1 MLYKGDTLYLDWL
14 EDGIAELVFDAPGSV
29 NKLDTAT
36 VASLGHALDVLEKQS
51 DLKGLLLRS
60 EKAAFIVGAD
70 ITEFLSL
77 FLVPEEQLSQWLHF
91 ANSVFNRLEDLPVPT
106 ISAVN
111 GYALGGGCE
120 CVLATDYRLATPDL
134 RIGLPETKLG
144 IMPGFGG
151 SVRLPRL
158 LGADSAL
165 EIIAA
170 GKDVG
175 ADQALKIGLVDGVV
189 AAEKLRDG
197 ALAILRQAMNGD
209 LDWKAKRQPKL
220 EPLKLSKIEAAMSF
234 TIAKGMVAQTA
245 GKHYPA
251 PITAVKTIEAAARL
265 GREEALVLE
274 NKSFVPLAHTNEAR
288 ALVGIFLNDQY
299 VKAKAKKLTKDV
311 ETPKHAAVLGAGI
324 MGGGIAYQS
333 AWKGVPVVMKDISD
347 KSLTLGMTEAAKL
360 LNKQLERGKIDG
372 LKLAGVISTIQPTL
386 EYSGFDRVDVVV
398 EAVVENPKVKKAV
411 LAETE
416 SKVRP
421 DTVLASNT
429 STIPISELASVL
441 QRPEN
446 FCGMHFLN
454 DQYVKAKAKKLTK
467 DVETPKHA
475 AVLGAGI
482 MGGGIAYQSA
492 WKGVPVVMKD
502 ISDKSLTLGMT
513 EAAKLLNKQL
523 ERGKID
529 GLKLAGVI
537 STIQPTLEYSGFDR
551 VDVVVEAVVE
561 NPKVK
566 KAVLAETESK
576 VRPDTVLA
584 SNTSTIPISELA
596 SVLQRPENF
605 CGMHFFNPVHRMP
618 LVEVIRGEKTSD
630 NTIAKV
636 VAWASKMGKTPIV
649 VNDCPG
655 FFVNRVLFPY
665 FAGFSQLLRDGADF
679 RKVDKVMEKQ
689 FGWPMGPAYLL
700 DVVGIDTAHH
710 AQAVMAAGFPQRMQ
724 KDYRDAIDA
733 LFDANRFGQKNGL
746 GFWRYKDD
754 SKGKPKK
761 EEDAAVDSLLADVS
775 QPKRD
780 FSDEE
785 IIARMMIPMV
795 NEVVRCLEEGIIASP
810 AEADMA
816 LVYGLGF
823 PPFHGG
829 AFRWLDT
836 IGSAKYLD
844 MAQQYQHL
852 GPLYEVPAGLRDKA
866 RHNEAYYPQ
875 VEPARPVGALKTA

>member
-1 MLYKGDTLYLDWL
+1 MLYKGDTLYVNWL

-51 DLKGLLLRS
+51 ELKGLLLRS

-77 FLVPEEQLSQWLHF
+77 FLVPQEQLSQWLHF

-106 ISAVN
+106 LSAIN

-120 CVLATDYRLATPDL
+120 CVLATDYRIATPDL

-170 GKDVG
+170 GKDVS
-175 ADQALKIGLVDGVV
+175 AQQALSVGLVDAVV
-189 AAEKLRDG
+189 KPEKLVDG
-197 ALAILRQAMNGD
+197 ALSILRQAINGD
-209 LDWKAKRQPKL
+209 LDWKAKRAPKL
-220 EPLKLSKIEAAMSF
+220 EPLHLSKIEATMSF
-234 TIAKGMVAQTA
+234 TIAKGMVMQTA

-251 PITAVKTIEAAARL
+251 PITAVKTIEAAATL
-265 GREEALVLE
+265 GREEALKLE
-274 NKSFVPLAHTNEAR
+274 NQSFVPLAHTPQAR

-299 VKAKAKKLTKDV
+299 VKGLAKQQTKSV
-311 ETPKHAAVLGAGI
+311 ETPKQAAVLGAGI

-333 AWKGVPVVMKDISD
+333 AWKGVPVIMKDIND
-347 KSLTLGMTEAAKL
+347 KSLTLGMTEAGKL

-372 LKLAGVISTIQPTL
+372 LKLAGVISTIHPTL
-386 EYSGFDRVDVVV
+386 DYTGFERVDVVV

-416 SKVRP
+416 DKIRP

-429 STIPISELASVL
+429 STIPITELAS
-441 QRPEN
+441 
-446 FCGMHFLN
+446 
-454 DQYVKAKAKKLTK
+454 A
-467 DVETPKHA
+467 
-475 AVLGAGI
+475 
-482 MGGGIAYQSA
+482 
-492 WKGVPVVMKD
+492 
-502 ISDKSLTLGMT
+502 
-513 EAAKLLNKQL
+513 
-523 ERGKID
+523 
-529 GLKLAGVI
+529 LK
-537 STIQPTLEYSGFDR
+537 
-551 VDVVVEAVVE
+551 
-561 NPKVK
+561 
-566 KAVLAETESK
+566 
-576 VRPDTVLA
+576 
-584 SNTSTIPISELA
+584 
-596 SVLQRPENF
+596 RPENF

-630 NTIAKV
+630 ETIAKV

-679 RKVDKVMEKQ
+679 RQIDKVMEKQ

-710 AQAVMAAGFPQRMQ
+710 AQAVMAAGFPQRMA

-733 LFDANRFGQKNGL
+733 LFDAGRYGQKNGL
-746 GFWRYKDD
+746 GFWRYKED
-754 SKGKPKK
+754 SKGKPRK
-761 EEDAAVDSLLADVS
+761 EQDEAVEGLLAEVS
-775 QPKRD
+775 QPKRE

-836 IGSAKYLD
+836 LGSAKYLD

-852 GPLYEVPAGLRDKA
+852 GPLYAVPDGLRAKA
-866 RHNEAYYPQ
+866 RLNEPYYPP
-875 VEPARPVGALKTA
+875 VEPARPVGDLKTA

>member
-36 VASLGHALDVLEKQS
+36 VASLGHALDVLEKQPN
-51 DLKGLLLRS
+51 LKGLLLRS
-60 EKAAFIVGAD
+60 NKAAFIVGAD

-106 ISAVN
+106 LSAVN

-151 SVRLPRL
+151 SVRMPRM

-175 ADQALKIGLVDGVV
+175 AEQALKIGLVDGVV
-189 AAEKLRDG
+189 KQDKLLDG
-197 ALAILRQAMNGD
+197 AIAVLRQAINGD

-251 PITAVKTIEAAARL
+251 PITAVKTIEAAARF
-265 GREEALVLE
+265 GREEALNLE
-274 NKSFVPLAHTNEAR
+274 NKSFVPLAHTSEAR
-288 ALVGIFLNDQY
+288 ALVGIFLNDQF
-299 VKAKAKKLTKDV
+299 VKAKAKKLTKNI
-311 ETPKHAAVLGAGI
+311 EAPKQAAVLGAGI

-333 AWKGVPVVMKDISD
+333 AWKGVPVVMKDIND

-372 LKLAGVISTIQPTL
+372 LKMAGVISTIHPTL
-386 EYSGFDRVDVVV
+386 DYSGFERVDVVV

-416 SKVRP
+416 DKVRP

-429 STIPISELASVL
+429 STIPINEL
-441 QRPEN
+441 
-446 FCGMHFLN
+446 
-454 DQYVKAKAKKLTK
+454 
-467 DVETPKHA
+467 
-475 AVLGAGI
+475 
-482 MGGGIAYQSA
+482 
-492 WKGVPVVMKD
+492 
-502 ISDKSLTLGMT
+502 
-513 EAAKLLNKQL
+513 
-523 ERGKID
+523 
-529 GLKLAGVI
+529 
-537 STIQPTLEYSGFDR
+537 
-551 VDVVVEAVVE
+551 VVE
-561 NPKVK
+561 
-566 KAVLAETESK
+566 
-576 VRPDTVLA
+576 
-584 SNTSTIPISELA
+584 I
-596 SVLQRPENF
+596 
-605 CGMHFFNPVHRMP
+605 
-618 LVEVIRGEKTSD
+618 IRGEKSSD
-630 NTIAKV
+630 ETIAKV
-636 VAWASKMGKTPIV
+636 VAWASQMGKTPIV

-710 AQAVMAAGFPQRMQ
+710 AQAVMSAGFPQRMQ

-746 GFWRYKDD
+746 GFWRYKEDN
-754 SKGKPKK
+754 KGKPKK
-761 EEDAAVDSLLADVS
+761 EEDATVDDLLAEVS
-775 QPKRD
+775 QPKRE

-836 IGSAKYLD
+836 LGSAKYLD

-852 GPLYEVPAGLRDKA
+852 GALYEVPAGLRDKA
-866 RHNEAYYPQ
+866 RHNEPYYPQ
-875 VEPARPVGALKTA
+875 VEPARPVGSLKTA

>member
-1 MLYKGDTLYLDWL
+1 MLYKGDTLYVNWL

-51 DLKGLLLRS
+51 ELKGLLLRS

-77 FLVPEEQLSQWLHF
+77 FLVPQEQLSQWLHF

-106 ISAVN
+106 LSAVN

-120 CVLATDYRLATPDL
+120 CVLATDYRVATPDL

-175 ADQALKIGLVDGVV
+175 ADQALSIGLVDAVV
-189 AAEKLRDG
+189 KPEKLVEG
-197 ALAILRQAMNGD
+197 ALSVLRQAIKGE
-209 LDWKAKRQPKL
+209 LDWKAKRAPKL
-220 EPLKLSKIEAAMSF
+220 EPLHLSKIEATMSF
-234 TIAKGMVAQTA
+234 TIAKGMVMQTA

-251 PITAVKTIEAAARL
+251 PITAVKTIEAAATL
-265 GREEALVLE
+265 GREEALKLE
-274 NKSFVPLAHTNEAR
+274 NQSFVPLAHTPQAR

-299 VKAKAKKLTKDV
+299 VKSLAKKQSGTV
-311 ETPKHAAVLGAGI
+311 ETPKQAAVLGAGI

-333 AWKGVPVVMKDISD
+333 AWKGVPVIMKDIND

-360 LNKQLERGKIDG
+360 LNKQLERGKING
-372 LKLAGVISTIQPTL
+372 LKMAGVISTIHPTL
-386 EYSGFDRVDVVV
+386 DYAGFERVDVVV

-416 SKVRP
+416 DKIRP

-429 STIPISELASVL
+429 STIPISELAS
-441 QRPEN
+441 
-446 FCGMHFLN
+446 
-454 DQYVKAKAKKLTK
+454 A
-467 DVETPKHA
+467 
-475 AVLGAGI
+475 
-482 MGGGIAYQSA
+482 
-492 WKGVPVVMKD
+492 
-502 ISDKSLTLGMT
+502 
-513 EAAKLLNKQL
+513 
-523 ERGKID
+523 
-529 GLKLAGVI
+529 LK
-537 STIQPTLEYSGFDR
+537 
-551 VDVVVEAVVE
+551 
-561 NPKVK
+561 
-566 KAVLAETESK
+566 
-576 VRPDTVLA
+576 
-584 SNTSTIPISELA
+584 
-596 SVLQRPENF
+596 RPENF

-630 NTIAKV
+630 DTIAKV

-679 RKVDKVMEKQ
+679 RQIDKVMEKQ

-710 AQAVMAAGFPQRMQ
+710 AQAVMAAGFPQRMA

-733 LFDANRFGQKNGL
+733 LFEAGRYGQKNGL
-746 GFWRYKDD
+746 GFWRYKED
-754 SKGKPKK
+754 SKDKPRK
-761 EEDAAVDSLLADVS
+761 EQDETVESLLADVS
-775 QPKRD
+775 QPKRE

-795 NEVVRCLEEGIIASP
+795 NEVVRCLEEGVIASP

-836 IGSAKYLD
+836 LGSAKYLD
-844 MAQQYQHL
+844 MAQQYEHL
-852 GPLYEVPAGLRDKA
+852 GPLYAVPDGLRAKA
-866 RHNEAYYPQ
+866 RLNEPYYPP
-875 VEPARPVGALKTA
+875 VEPARPVGDLKTA

>member
-1 MLYKGDTLYLDWL
+1 M
-14 EDGIAELVFDAPGSV
+14 
-29 NKLDTAT
+29 
-36 VASLGHALDVLEKQS
+36 
-51 DLKGLLLRS
+51 
-60 EKAAFIVGAD
+60 
-70 ITEFLSL
+70 
-77 FLVPEEQLSQWLHF
+77 
-91 ANSVFNRLEDLPVPT
+91 
-106 ISAVN
+106 
-111 GYALGGGCE
+111 
-120 CVLATDYRLATPDL
+120 
-134 RIGLPETKLG
+134 
-144 IMPGFGG
+144 
-151 SVRLPRL
+151 

-189 AAEKLRDG
+189 KAEKLVEG
-197 ALAILRQAMNGD
+197 AMAILRQAINGD

-220 EPLKLSKIEAAMSF
+220 EPLKLSKIEATMSF

-251 PITAVKTIEAAARL
+251 PITAVKTIEAAARF
-265 GREEALVLE
+265 GREEALNLE

-299 VKAKAKKLTKDV
+299 VKGKAKKLTKDV
-311 ETPKHAAVLGAGI
+311 ETPKQAAVLGAGI

-333 AWKGVPVVMKDISD
+333 AWKGVPVVMKDIND

-372 LKLAGVISTIQPTL
+372 LKLAGVISTIHPTL
-386 EYSGFDRVDVVV
+386 DYAGFDRVDVVV

-416 SKVRP
+416 QKVRP

-429 STIPISELASVL
+429 STIPISELA
-441 QRPEN
+441 N
-446 FCGMHFLN
+446 
-454 DQYVKAKAKKLTK
+454 A
-467 DVETPKHA
+467 
-475 AVLGAGI
+475 
-482 MGGGIAYQSA
+482 
-492 WKGVPVVMKD
+492 
-502 ISDKSLTLGMT
+502 
-513 EAAKLLNKQL
+513 L
-523 ERGKID
+523 E
-529 GLKLAGVI
+529 
-537 STIQPTLEYSGFDR
+537 
-551 VDVVVEAVVE
+551 
-561 NPKVK
+561 
-566 KAVLAETESK
+566 
-576 VRPDTVLA
+576 
-584 SNTSTIPISELA
+584 
-596 SVLQRPENF
+596 RPENF

-618 LVEVIRGEKTSD
+618 LVEIIRGEKSSD
-630 NTIAKV
+630 ETIAKV

-665 FAGFSQLLRDGADF
+665 FAGFSQLLRD
-679 RKVDKVMEKQ
+679 
-689 FGWPMGPAYLL
+689 
-700 DVVGIDTAHH
+700 
-710 AQAVMAAGFPQRMQ
+710 
-724 KDYRDAIDA
+724 A

-746 GFWRYKDD
+746 GFWRYKED

-761 EEDAAVDSLLADVS
+761 EEDVVVDDLLAKVS

-780 FSDEE
+780 FSEEE

-795 NEVVRCLEEGIIASP
+795 NEVVRCLEEGIIATP

-836 IGSAKYLD
+836 LGSAKYLD

-852 GPLYEVPAGLRDKA
+852 GPLYEVPEGLRNKA
-866 RHNEAYYPQ
+866 RHNEPYYPP
-875 VEPARPVGALKTA
+875 VEPARPVGDLKTA

>member
-1 MLYKGDTLYLDWL
+1 MLYKGDTLYVNWL

-51 DLKGLLLRS
+51 ELKGLLLRS

-77 FLVPEEQLSQWLHF
+77 FLVPQEQLSQWLHF

-106 ISAVN
+106 LSAVN

-120 CVLATDYRLATPDL
+120 CVLATDYRIATPDL

-175 ADQALKIGLVDGVV
+175 AEQALSVGLVDAIVKP
-189 AAEKLRDG
+189 EKLVDG
-197 ALAILRQAMNGD
+197 ALSVLRQAINGD
-209 LDWKAKRQPKL
+209 LDWKAKRAPKL
-220 EPLKLSKIEAAMSF
+220 EPLHLSKIEAAMSF
-234 TIAKGMVAQTA
+234 TIAKGMVMQTA

-251 PITAVKTIEAAARL
+251 PITAVKTIEAAATL
-265 GREEALVLE
+265 GRDEALKLE
-274 NKSFVPLAHTNEAR
+274 NQSFVPLAHTPQAR

-299 VKAKAKKLTKDV
+299 VKGLAKQQSKSV
-311 ETPKHAAVLGAGI
+311 ETPKQAAVLGAGI

-333 AWKGVPVVMKDISD
+333 AWKGVPVVMKDIND

-372 LKLAGVISTIQPTL
+372 LKLAGVISTIHPTL
-386 EYSGFDRVDVVV
+386 DYAGFERVDVVV
-398 EAVVENPKVKKAV
+398 EAVVENPKIKKAV

-416 SKVRP
+416 DKIRP

-429 STIPISELASVL
+429 STIPISELAS
-441 QRPEN
+441 
-446 FCGMHFLN
+446 
-454 DQYVKAKAKKLTK
+454 A
-467 DVETPKHA
+467 
-475 AVLGAGI
+475 
-482 MGGGIAYQSA
+482 
-492 WKGVPVVMKD
+492 
-502 ISDKSLTLGMT
+502 
-513 EAAKLLNKQL
+513 
-523 ERGKID
+523 
-529 GLKLAGVI
+529 LK
-537 STIQPTLEYSGFDR
+537 
-551 VDVVVEAVVE
+551 
-561 NPKVK
+561 
-566 KAVLAETESK
+566 
-576 VRPDTVLA
+576 
-584 SNTSTIPISELA
+584 
-596 SVLQRPENF
+596 RPENF

-630 NTIAKV
+630 DTIAKV

-679 RKVDKVMEKQ
+679 RQIDKVMEKQ

-710 AQAVMAAGFPQRMQ
+710 AQAVMAAGFPQRMA
-724 KDYRDAIDA
+724 KNYRDAIDA
-733 LFDANRFGQKNGL
+733 LFDAGRYGQKNGL
-746 GFWRYKDD
+746 GFWRYKEDN
-754 SKGKPKK
+754 KGKPRK
-761 EEDAAVDSLLADVS
+761 EQDEDVEGLLAEVS
-775 QPKRD
+775 QPKGE

-836 IGSAKYLD
+836 LGSAKYLD

-852 GPLYEVPAGLRDKA
+852 GPLYAVPDGLRAKA
-866 RHNEAYYPQ
+866 RLNEPYYPP
-875 VEPARPVGALKTA
+875 VEPARPVGDLKTA

>member
-1 MLYKGDTLYLDWL
+1 MLYKGDTLYVDWL

-36 VASLGHALDVLEKQS
+36 VASLGQALDVLEKQS

-60 EKAAFIVGAD
+60 NKAAFIVGAD

-106 ISAVN
+106 LSAVN

-151 SVRLPRL
+151 SVRMPRM

-175 ADQALKIGLVDGVV
+175 AEQAQKIGLVDGVV
-189 AAEKLRDG
+189 KPEKLVEG
-197 ALAILRQAMNGD
+197 AIAILRQAINGD

-220 EPLKLSKIEAAMSF
+220 EPLKLSKIEATMSF
-234 TIAKGMVAQTA
+234 TIAKGMVMQTA

-265 GREEALVLE
+265 GRDDALKLE
-274 NKSFVPLAHTNEAR
+274 NQSFVPLAHTNEAR
-288 ALVGIFLNDQY
+288 ALVGIFLNDQF
-299 VKAKAKKLTKDV
+299 VKGKAKQLTKNV

-333 AWKGVPVVMKDISD
+333 AWKGVPVVMKDINE

-372 LKLAGVISTIQPTL
+372 LKLAGVISTIQPVL

-416 SKVRP
+416 DKV
-421 DTVLASNT
+421 
-429 STIPISELASVL
+429 
-441 QRPEN
+441 
-446 FCGMHFLN
+446 
-454 DQYVKAKAKKLTK
+454 
-467 DVETPKHA
+467 
-475 AVLGAGI
+475 
-482 MGGGIAYQSA
+482 
-492 WKGVPVVMKD
+492 
-502 ISDKSLTLGMT
+502 
-513 EAAKLLNKQL
+513 
-523 ERGKID
+523 
-529 GLKLAGVI
+529 
-537 STIQPTLEYSGFDR
+537 
-551 VDVVVEAVVE
+551 
-561 NPKVK
+561 
-566 KAVLAETESK
+566 
-576 VRPDTVLA
+576 
-584 SNTSTIPISELA
+584 
-596 SVLQRPENF
+596 RPENF

-630 NTIAKV
+630 ETIAKV

-679 RKVDKVMEKQ
+679 RKIDKVMEKQ

-746 GFWRYKDD
+746 GFWRYKED

-761 EEDAAVDSLLADVS
+761 EEDPAVDGLLADVS

-780 FSDEE
+780 FTDDE

-836 IGSAKYLD
+836 LGSARYLD

-852 GPLYEVPAGLRDKA
+852 GPLYEVPEGLRNKA
-866 RHNEAYYPQ
+866 RHNEPYYPA
-875 VEPARPVGALKTA
+875 VEPARPVGELKTA

>member
-14 EDGIAELVFDAPGSV
+14 EDGIAELVFSAPGSV

-36 VASLGHALDVLEKQS
+36 VASLGEALGVVEKQTN
-51 DLKGLLLRS
+51 LKGLLLRS
-60 EKAAFIVGAD
+60 DKAAFIVGAD

-77 FLVPEEQLSQWLHF
+77 FQVPQEQLSQWLHF

-120 CVLATDYRLATPDL
+120 CVLATDYRLATPEL

-151 SVRLPRL
+151 SVRMPRL

-170 GKDVG
+170 GKDVD
-175 ADQALKIGLVDGVV
+175 AAQALKIGLVDGIVKP
-189 AAEKLRDG
+189 EKLRDG
-197 ALAILRQAMNGD
+197 AVAILRQAINGD

-234 TIAKGMVAQTA
+234 SIAKAMVMQTA

-251 PITAVKTIEAAARL
+251 PLTAVKTIEAAAKY
-265 GREEALVLE
+265 GREEALKLE
-274 NKSFVPLAHTNEAR
+274 NQSFVPLAHTNEAR

-299 VKAKAKKLTKDV
+299 VKGQAKKLTKDT
-311 ETPKHAAVLGAGI
+311 ETPKQAAVLGAGI

-333 AWKGVPVVMKDISD
+333 AWKGVPVIMKDIND
-347 KSLTLGMTEAAKL
+347 KSLTLGMNEAAKL

-372 LKLAGVISTIQPTL
+372 LKLAGVIGTIHPTL
-386 EYSGFDRVDVVV
+386 DYAGFERVDVVV

-411 LAETE
+411 LTETE
-416 SKVRP
+416 SRVRP

-429 STIPISELASVL
+429 STIPI
-441 QRPEN
+441 
-446 FCGMHFLN
+446 G
-454 DQYVKAKAKKLTK
+454 
-467 DVETPKHA
+467 
-475 AVLGAGI
+475 
-482 MGGGIAYQSA
+482 
-492 WKGVPVVMKD
+492 
-502 ISDKSLTLGMT
+502 
-513 EAAKLLNKQL
+513 
-523 ERGKID
+523 
-529 GLKLAGVI
+529 
-537 STIQPTLEYSGFDR
+537 
-551 VDVVVEAVVE
+551 
-561 NPKVK
+561 
-566 KAVLAETESK
+566 
-576 VRPDTVLA
+576 
-584 SNTSTIPISELA
+584 ELA

-618 LVEVIRGEKTSD
+618 LVEIIRGEKTADS
-630 NTIAKV
+630 TIAKV

-679 RKVDKVMEKQ
+679 RKIDKVMEKQ

-710 AQAVMAAGFPQRMQ
+710 AQAVMAEGFPQRMQ

-733 LFDANRFGQKNGL
+733 LFDAGRFGQKNGQ
-746 GFWRYKDD
+746 GFWRYKAD

-761 EEDAAVDSLLADVS
+761 EEDSAVDDLLAGIS
-775 QPKRD
+775 QAKRD

-836 IGSAKYLD
+836 QGSAKYLD

-852 GPLYEVPAGLRDKA
+852 GPLYQVPEGLHEKA
-866 RHNEAYYPQ
+866 RHNEPYYPLA
-875 VEPARPVGALKTA
+875 EPARPVIETQTA

>member
-1 MLYKGDTLYLDWL
+1 MLYKGDTLYVNWL

-51 DLKGLLLRS
+51 ELKGLLLRS

-77 FLVPEEQLSQWLHF
+77 FLVPQEQLSQWLHF

-106 ISAVN
+106 LSAIN

-120 CVLATDYRLATPDL
+120 CVLATDYRIATPDL

-170 GKDVG
+170 GKDVS
-175 ADQALKIGLVDGVV
+175 AQQALSVGLVDAVV
-189 AAEKLRDG
+189 KPEKLVDG
-197 ALAILRQAMNGD
+197 ALSVLRQAINGD
-209 LDWKAKRQPKL
+209 LDWKAKRAPKL
-220 EPLKLSKIEAAMSF
+220 EPLHLSKIEATMSF
-234 TIAKGMVAQTA
+234 TIAKGMVMQTA

-251 PITAVKTIEAAARL
+251 PITAVKTIEAAATL
-265 GREEALVLE
+265 GREEALKLE
-274 NKSFVPLAHTNEAR
+274 NQSFVPLAHTPQAR

-299 VKAKAKKLTKDV
+299 VKGLAKQQTKSV
-311 ETPKHAAVLGAGI
+311 ETPKQAAVLGAGI

-333 AWKGVPVVMKDISD
+333 AWKGVPVIMKDIND
-347 KSLTLGMTEAAKL
+347 KSLTLGMTEAGKL

-372 LKLAGVISTIQPTL
+372 LKLAGVISTIHPTL
-386 EYSGFDRVDVVV
+386 DYAGFERVDVVV

-416 SKVRP
+416 DKIRP
-421 DTVLASNT
+421 DAVLASNT
-429 STIPISELASVL
+429 STIPITELAS
-441 QRPEN
+441 
-446 FCGMHFLN
+446 
-454 DQYVKAKAKKLTK
+454 A
-467 DVETPKHA
+467 
-475 AVLGAGI
+475 
-482 MGGGIAYQSA
+482 
-492 WKGVPVVMKD
+492 
-502 ISDKSLTLGMT
+502 
-513 EAAKLLNKQL
+513 
-523 ERGKID
+523 
-529 GLKLAGVI
+529 LK
-537 STIQPTLEYSGFDR
+537 
-551 VDVVVEAVVE
+551 
-561 NPKVK
+561 
-566 KAVLAETESK
+566 
-576 VRPDTVLA
+576 
-584 SNTSTIPISELA
+584 
-596 SVLQRPENF
+596 RPENF

-630 NTIAKV
+630 ETIAKV

-679 RKVDKVMEKQ
+679 RQIDKVMEKQ

-710 AQAVMAAGFPQRMQ
+710 AQAVMAAGFPQRMA

-733 LFDANRFGQKNGL
+733 LFDAGRYGQKNGL
-746 GFWRYKDD
+746 GFWRYKED
-754 SKGKPKK
+754 SKGKPRK
-761 EEDAAVDSLLADVS
+761 EQDEAVEGLLAEVS
-775 QPKRD
+775 QPKRE

-836 IGSAKYLD
+836 LGSAKYLD

-852 GPLYEVPAGLRDKA
+852 GPLYAVPDGLRAKA
-866 RHNEAYYPQ
+866 RLNEPYYPP
-875 VEPARPVGALKTA
+875 VEPARPVGDLKTA